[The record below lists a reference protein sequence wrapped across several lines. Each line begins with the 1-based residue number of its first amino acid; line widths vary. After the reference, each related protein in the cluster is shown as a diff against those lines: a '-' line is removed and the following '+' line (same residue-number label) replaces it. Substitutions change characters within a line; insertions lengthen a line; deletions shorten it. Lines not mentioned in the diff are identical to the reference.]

1 MNIGIIGSGGMG
13 SCLAA
18 KFVKLGH
25 TVSIANSR
33 GPASLRQL
41 TEEIGAEA
49 ATVEEA
55 TKNKKV
61 IIVSIPQK
69 SVQDLPKNLFKNLPE
84 DVVVIDT
91 GNYYPSLRDGAIP
104 ALDQSGIDSLWVQ
117 EQLGIPVVK
126 VFNSILAES
135 IKDKGRPKGEKNRIA
150 IAVSGDD
157 TKAKKVVFKLVEEL
171 GFDSFDVG
179 NIAQSWKQQ
188 PGSSIYCR
196 DIKLEELKKRVD
208 TMGTEWSDM
217 RDVII
222 AKRKADEVIMKADYP
237 AYLKRLQD

>member
-13 SCLAA
+13 SCLAF
-18 KFVKLGH
+18 KFVKLGC

-33 GPASLRQL
+33 GPASLKQL
-41 TEEIGAEA
+41 AKDIGAEA

-61 IIVSIPQK
+61 IVVSIPQK
-69 SVQDLPKNLFKNLPE
+69 NVQDLPKNLFKQLPE

-104 ALDQSGIDSLWVQ
+104 ALNQTGIDSLWVQ

-135 IKDKGRPKGEKNRIA
+135 LKDMGRPKGQKNRIA
-150 IAVSGDD
+150 LAVSGDD
-157 TKAKKVVFKLVEEL
+157 TKAKGVVFKLVDEL
-171 GFDSFDVG
+171 GFDSFDIG
-179 NIAQSWKQQ
+179 TIAQSWKQQ
-188 PGSSIYCR
+188 PGTSIYCR
-196 DIKLEELKKRVD
+196 DIDLDELKKRVD
-208 TMGTEWSDM
+208 AMGTEWSDM
-217 RDVII
+217 RNLII
-222 AKRKADEVIMKADYP
+222 GKRNADEALMKVDYP
-237 AYLKRLQD
+237 AYLKGLRD